1 MSPGDSGIRRG
12 YARLRRFLAV
22 LGPGVITGAADD
34 DPSAITTYSI
44 AGAAFGYRFLWMAV
58 IVFPLLAAVQLMC
71 ARLGMVSGHG
81 LASML
86 RVRYRPW
93 VAWCACGMLIAA
105 NTCQIAA
112 DLSGLGEV
120 LAMLTGIS
128 ARLWPPAIAVFLWV
142 MLSRLSF
149 ADVTRVF
156 KWLALA
162 LFAYVGAAALA
173 RPDWFAVAEATM
185 VPHAEW
191 SVGGLATLVAILGSA
206 LSPYIFFWQ
215 TAQMVEDERLLGR
228 RTTRDRRGATA
239 SELKAARVDI
249 VTGMAFACV
258 VMYFIMLTAGSTLY
272 PAGDRTIATAPQAA
286 EALRPLAGRGSYLL
300 FSLGFIG
307 AGMLGVPV
315 LAGSAAYA
323 IAETTRLRHA
333 SLMHDR
339 RTGTN
344 FLVLIGGSLAA
355 GVVLDYVGLTPVQ
368 MLFWAAVLNGIL
380 AAPLVVFVVLL
391 TSDER
396 VMREHV
402 NSLPLRV
409 LGWLAALLLA
419 ATAGTLL
426 VYASGLVG

>member
-1 MSPGDSGIRRG
+1 
-12 YARLRRFLAV
+12 
-22 LGPGVITGAADD
+22 
-34 DPSAITTYSI
+34 
-44 AGAAFGYRFLWMAV
+44 
-58 IVFPLLAAVQLMC
+58 
-71 ARLGMVSGHG
+71 
-81 LASML
+81 
-86 RVRYRPW
+86 
-93 VAWCACGMLIAA
+93 
-105 NTCQIAA
+105 
-112 DLSGLGEV
+112 
-120 LAMLTGIS
+120 
-128 ARLWPPAIAVFLWV
+128 
-142 MLSRLSF
+142 
-149 ADVTRVF
+149 
-156 KWLALA
+156 
-162 LFAYVGAAALA
+162 
-173 RPDWFAVAEATM
+173 
-185 VPHAEW
+185 
-191 SVGGLATLVAILGSA
+191 
-206 LSPYIFFWQ
+206 
-215 TAQMVEDERLLGR
+215 
-228 RTTRDRRGATA
+228 
-239 SELKAARVDI
+239 
-249 VTGMAFACV
+249 
-258 VMYFIMLTAGSTLY
+258 
-272 PAGDRTIATAPQAA
+272 
-286 EALRPLAGRGSYLL
+286 
-300 FSLGFIG
+300 
-307 AGMLGVPV
+307 MLGVPV